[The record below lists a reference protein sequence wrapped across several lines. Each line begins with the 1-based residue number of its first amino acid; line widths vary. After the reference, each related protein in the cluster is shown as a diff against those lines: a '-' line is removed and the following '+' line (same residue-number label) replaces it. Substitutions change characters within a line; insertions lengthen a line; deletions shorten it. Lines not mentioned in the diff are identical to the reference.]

1 MINTKNIEEAKR
13 MLKIKERFKIVLAQD
28 DNFNRK
34 ILESGNFDVLL
45 SIEMGNRKDK
55 IRQTDSGLNQVLA
68 KIATKKNISIGID
81 LNELKSLESKKKA
94 ERLSKIKQN
103 IRICRKAKTN
113 IAIRTTNPNEA
124 RDFLISLGASSQQ
137 AKKATLI

>member
-13 MLKIKERFKIVLAQD
+13 MIKLKDGLKIVLAQD

-34 ILESGNFDVLL
+34 ILEHGNFNILL
-45 SIEMGNRKDK
+45 SIEIGNRKDK
-55 IRQTDSGLNQVLA
+55 IRQTDSGLNHVLA
-68 KIATKKNISIGID
+68 KIATKNNISMGID
-81 LNELKSLESKKKA
+81 LNELKSLELKKKA

-113 IAIRTTNPNEA
+113 ISIRTTNPDEA

-137 AKKATLI
+137 AKKATII